1 MYLVTFLIS
10 FSLAS
15 CDDDDKKDE
24 PPTPQETTNNE
35 DEISEEQQKFKSNPY
50 YSRLVNTKWKV
61 VSVIK
66 VYQDGTT
73 SDRLNDIRNSPI
85 EYIAKLADVEFSL
98 EPPKDNFSEYG
109 YLYSPTLDYLE
120 YTEGRWLFLTN
131 GNLWSCIR
139 RSAGSNLDNKIAR
152 ELEVEQ
158 LDVLGSGKIRTLN
171 DERLVIEDDSKTY
184 QIIKTYERIHFFSTV
199 TGGNQGGGSGGG
211 NSYEKPEIGLMDYDC
226 YSTSITVRWRIY
238 NQDKANVTSAKGY
251 YGTSSASRATSATVS
266 GSLIT
271 VRFTG
276 LQKNTTYYLKCT
288 ATGKGGTTTS
298 ETTRLST
305 N

>member
-15 CDDDDKKDE
+15 CGDDDKKDE
-24 PPTPQETTNNE
+24 PATPQGTTNNK
-35 DEISEEQQKFKSNPY
+35 DEINEEQQKFKSNPY
-50 YSRLVNTKWKV
+50 YSKLVNTKWKI
-61 VSVIK
+61 VSSIRVCD
-66 VYQDGTT
+66 DGTT
-73 SDRLNDIRNSPI
+73 SDRLNDIRNNPV

-98 EPPKDNFSEYG
+98 EPPKDNLSEEG
-109 YLYSPTLDYLE
+109 YLYSPTFEYLE
-120 YTEGRWLFLTN
+120 YSQGRWDF
-131 GNLWSCIR
+131 GDDGDLWLCIR
-139 RSAGSNLDNKIAR
+139 RSEGSNLDRKTAAY
-152 ELEVEQ
+152 LEEAQ
-158 LDVLGSGKIRTLN
+158 LDVLGRGKIRTLN
-171 DERLVIEDDSKTY
+171 DEQLVTEYYGYECRT
-184 QIIKTYERIHFFSTV
+184 IKTYERIHYFSSE

-211 NSYEKPEIGLMDYDC
+211 SSYEKPEIGLMDYDC

>member
-1 MYLVTFLIS
+1 MRHNTGTDPIQDVINKDFLCRNDGFWYYKSSYS
-10 FSLAS
+10 FDLSYTQYAQ
-15 CDDDDKKDE
+15 KDNYIKFYGNNDIE
-24 PPTPQETTNNE
+24 LQLSYKQQGKNYDGIMKTYTSIVNAWGKYEIQENNLNCVFTYVNCYGNYDINTKHWTSGETNNK
-35 DEISEEQQKFKSNPY
+35 IY
-50 YSRLVNTKWKV
+50 H
-61 VSVIK
+61 
-66 VYQDGTT
+66 
-73 SDRLNDIRNSPI
+73 I
-85 EYIAKLADVEFSL
+85 EYDGDYLSL
-98 EPPKDNFSEYG
+98 ES
-109 YLYSPTLDYLE
+109 
-120 YTEGRWLFLTN
+120 
-131 GNLWSCIR
+131 
-139 RSAGSNLDNKIAR
+139 
-152 ELEVEQ
+152 
-158 LDVLGSGKIRTLN
+158 N
-171 DERLVIEDDSKTY
+171 DELHLFEQDNNDET
-184 QIIKTYERIHFFSTV
+184 
-199 TGGNQGGGSGGG
+199 GNQGGGSGGG

-251 YGTSSASRATSATVS
+251 YGTSSASRSTSATVS